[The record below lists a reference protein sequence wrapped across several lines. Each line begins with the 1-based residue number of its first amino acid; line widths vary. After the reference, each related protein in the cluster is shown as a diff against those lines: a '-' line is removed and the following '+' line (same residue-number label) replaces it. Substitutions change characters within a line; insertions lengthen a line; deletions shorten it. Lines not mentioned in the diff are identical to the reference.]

1 MAEITPSLPRVL
13 AMFDSDQTS
22 HSYGYGDRYHWAW
35 GLVDFG
41 NGTFQGIVHGLTRL
55 WKSGLWPYAT
65 GKDIFLQRIDSFFIG
80 ASRLTRRDGSL
91 EEAFPQEGS
100 FCVTALVAFD
110 LLVAV
115 DQLSDE
121 IDLEMKKNWL
131 EIVSPLINYIIRND
145 ETHGLISNH
154 LATAV
159 AALIRWD
166 KLAEGDM
173 SAFSKADLLLERILK
188 NQSCEG
194 WFSEYEGADPG
205 YQSLCTHYLADVHLI
220 RRDLGLLQ
228 PLTSSIRFLWHFAN
242 PDGSFGGHYGSR
254 STRFYYPS
262 GVLALANEIPEA
274 RTLSLFMAD
283 SIASQRV
290 VSLSSID
297 EPNLGPIFNSYA
309 WSSSLAWEAFNDKL
323 HENNDCVLPCL
334 SNEAFRKDFPQA
346 GILLDR
352 GVDHYTVV
360 NYKKGGVVQH
370 YLNNQQSRIDTGV
383 VIESAR
389 EKLASSQHY
398 DVHAKIEIKDSVI
411 TIQNQVAE
419 MPKRLPTPFQFL
431 VLRMLCFS
439 VFRFSTIREFIKRT
453 LVKLLITKPK
463 LWPIFNIR
471 KIELGR
477 NIKIHDSCRLRSGY
491 KKISGLKAFVPIHMA
506 SQGYWQIQD
515 EEPNI

>member
-1 MAEITPSLPRVL
+1 
-13 AMFDSDQTS
+13 
-22 HSYGYGDRYHWAW
+22 
-35 GLVDFG
+35 
-41 NGTFQGIVHGLTRL
+41 
-55 WKSGLWPYAT
+55 
-65 GKDIFLQRIDSFFIG
+65 
-80 ASRLTRRDGSL
+80 
-91 EEAFPQEGS
+91 
-100 FCVTALVAFD
+100 
-110 LLVAV
+110 
-115 DQLSDE
+115 
-121 IDLEMKKNWL
+121 MKF
-131 EIVSPLINYIIRND
+131 R
-145 ETHGLISNH
+145 
-154 LATAV
+154 
-159 AALIRWD
+159 
-166 KLAEGDM
+166 
-173 SAFSKADLLLERILK
+173 
-188 NQSCEG
+188 
-194 WFSEYEGADPG
+194 
-205 YQSLCTHYLADVHLI
+205 
-220 RRDLGLLQ
+220 
-228 PLTSSIRFLWHFAN
+228 
-242 PDGSFGGHYGSR
+242 
-254 STRFYYPS
+254 
-262 GVLALANEIPEA
+262 A

-439 VFRFSTIREFIKRT
+439 VFRFSTIRNSSKEPWLNFSLQSRSYGPYLT
-453 LVKLLITKPK
+453 LEKLS
-463 LWPIFNIR
+463 
-471 KIELGR
+471 LGV
-477 NIKIHDSCRLRSGY
+477 I
-491 KKISGLKAFVPIHMA
+491 
-506 SQGYWQIQD
+506 
-515 EEPNI
+515 